1 MQLLRK
7 SHRLLTLLSVTL
19 LSPLSFGVLEANANP
34 GIVFQPPTDE
44 KIHDSRGGASRPA
57 EVKCAEDEPYPYP
70 LTALVPHSGLGLT
83 TRPHPTLLV
92 YVPPTTAT
100 QVHFT
105 LRDAHHQGVYQ
116 TYFPISPEGGIR
128 SITLPTDSPGLL
140 VGNRYQWSL
149 ALLCQAPQ
157 TDMPVASGHIQ
168 RIELAEET
176 SDRTTTLANQ
186 PLALQANTYGQAGV
200 WHDMLASLA
209 QLHQAQPV
217 VNREWSADWV
227 GLLQAESLGA
237 IANAPFLRETFPNE
251 TFPNE
256 VGANEAS
263 SNGINSSETGSNKTG
278 SNKPNSNKT
287 VLSPPDS

>member
-1 MQLLRK
+1 MQLLRQ

-44 KIHDSRGGASRPA
+44 QINDSRGGASRPT

-70 LTALVPHSGLGLT
+70 LTALIPHSGLGLT
-83 TRPHPTLLV
+83 TQPHPTLLV
-92 YVPPTTAT
+92 YVPPTKAT

-116 TYFPISPEGGIR
+116 AYLPISPGGGIR
-128 SITLPTDSPGLL
+128 SLTLPTDSPELL

-149 ALLCQAPQ
+149 ALLCQSPQ
-157 TDMPVASGHIQ
+157 TDMPVASGYIQ

-176 SDRTTTLANQ
+176 SNETTALGNQ
-186 PLALQANTYGQAGV
+186 PLVLQANAYGQAGV
-200 WHDMLASLA
+200 WHDMLAILA
-209 QLHQAQPV
+209 RLQQAQPV

-227 GLLQAESLGA
+227 GLLQAQSLGA
-237 IANAPFLRETFPNE
+237 IANAPFLNEAFPRETFP
-251 TFPNE
+251 
-256 VGANEAS
+256 
-263 SNGINSSETGSNKTG
+263 NGINSSETGSNKTG
-278 SNKPNSNKT
+278 SNKPNSNKA

>member
-1 MQLLRK
+1 MKLLRQ

-83 TRPHPTLLV
+83 TQPHPTLLV
-92 YVPPTTAT
+92 YVPPTMAT

-105 LRDAHHQGVYQ
+105 LRDAYHQGVYQ
-116 TYFPISPEGGIR
+116 AYFPISPGGGIR
-128 SITLPTDSPGLL
+128 SITLPTDSPELL

-149 ALLCQAPQ
+149 ALLCQSPQ

-176 SDRTTTLANQ
+176 ADRTTALANQ

-227 GLLQAESLGA
+227 ELLQAESLGA
-237 IANAPFLRETFPNE
+237 IANAPFLSEAFPRETFPNE
-251 TFPNE
+251 TFPN
-256 VGANEAS
+256 
-263 SNGINSSETGSNKTG
+263 GINSSETGSSKTG
-278 SNKPNSNKT
+278 SNKPNFNKA